1 MDSTIWRKQCFYFVN
16 FSLLFTVESTWSQN
30 EFWSEPV
37 FYRRRVVRDRRY
49 GGSVFGHIT
58 GEFQWRHNG
67 DFPSVRRCPLA
78 LILYHRFF
86 VRYTPLLITSLLFQL
101 EFNFKCLYMPVCLHD
116 YVCYYVSDGVK
127 WYRDVVMKSISGS
140 RLAFFL
146 GQVRNGSV
154 TVSKDLETIRNAQM
168 VQDALAMH
176 DINRLHAWATTYGM
190 SDRL

>member
-1 MDSTIWRKQCFYFVN
+1 
-16 FSLLFTVESTWSQN
+16 
-30 EFWSEPV
+30 
-37 FYRRRVVRDRRY
+37 
-49 GGSVFGHIT
+49 
-58 GEFQWRHNG
+58 
-67 DFPSVRRCPLA
+67 
-78 LILYHRFF
+78 
-86 VRYTPLLITSLLFQL
+86 
-101 EFNFKCLYMPVCLHD
+101 MPVCLHD